1 MEFFVTIEFC
11 ELIKLIFLEDFQC
24 ENYILEISLKVKSP
38 TVKFDGKCHW
48 IISLAEKD
56 LSYFRSQAFF
66 SEMLKFT
73 TKNTNIEK
81 PSKLSTFCRKY
92 FSEIS
97 NLWPFAK
104 LIKIRKYNSEL

>member
-1 MEFFVTIEFC
+1 MLEF
-11 ELIKLIFLEDFQC
+11 K
-24 ENYILEISLKVKSP
+24 KVKSP
-38 TVKFDGKCHW
+38 TIKFDGKCHR

-81 PSKLSTFCRKY
+81 PSKLSTFGRKY